1 MAQINPSIPIIGN
14 PVSTEEPKVKTAIE
28 TIVAAV
34 NSLDDGNI
42 AAGANINGNKLLN
55 ASVDAA
61 KLVAGILPPSGALMP
76 FAGSAAPTGYLICD
90 GSAISRTTYG
100 TLFSAIGT
108 SYGTGDGS
116 TTFNLPDLRGRMPV
130 GKGTHVSVDA
140 LGENDGAALA
150 NRRPAHSHAG
160 TGRTADAGSHSHGGS
175 IGGGGHEHTYN
186 IPTSLN
192 NTYVNRDSGGSA
204 ATTLRDVGLSGYQN
218 LGTSG
223 GGGHS
228 HTLSINPDG
237 THGHDFSVTVGST
250 GGTTDAPSFVVVN
263 YIIKT

>member
-1 MAQINPSIPIIGN
+1 MQYG
-14 PVSTEEPKVKTAIE
+14 
-28 TIVAAV
+28 
-34 NSLDDGNI
+34 
-42 AAGANINGNKLLN
+42 
-55 ASVDAA
+55 
-61 KLVAGILPPSGALMP
+61 
-76 FAGSAAPTGYLICD
+76 GSAAPTGWLMCLGQEVPIASYSELY
-90 GSAISRTTYG
+90 T
-100 TLFSAIGT
+100 AIGT
-108 SYGTGDGS
+108 NYGALTNGS
-116 TTFNLPDLRGRMPV
+116 GAFGTTHFRLPDLQGRVAV
-130 GKGTHVSVDA
+130 GKGSHSSIDA
-140 LGENDGAALA
+140 LGDNEGGANTQTGTALA

-186 IPTSLN
+186 VPTGLN
-192 NTYVNRDSGGSA
+192 QTYVNRDSGGAA
-204 ATTLRDVGLSGYQN
+204 ATTLRDVALSGYQN

-228 HTLSINPDG
+228 HTLTINPDG